1 MGQLKE
7 KNNKNT
13 KVLFK
18 EIACLSI
25 DKNNPYND
33 KSQLIEIALMVNS
46 YLIPEFKY
54 V

>member
-1 MGQLKE
+1 MGQLKR
-7 KNNKNT
+7 KNNKKD

-33 KSQLIEIALMVNS
+33 KGQLIE
-46 YLIPEFKY
+46 
-54 V
+54 